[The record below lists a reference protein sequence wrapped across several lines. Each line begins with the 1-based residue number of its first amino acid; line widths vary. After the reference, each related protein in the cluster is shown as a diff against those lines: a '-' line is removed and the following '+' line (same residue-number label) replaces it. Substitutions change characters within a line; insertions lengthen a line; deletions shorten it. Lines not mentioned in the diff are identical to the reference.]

1 MYDSDLDQPNY
12 RLDAPRRA
20 DKHRG
25 RRRGGPRWD
34 RVIVVLIVAVV
45 AAALI
50 YFVARA
56 LTHENTRAFT
66 NAQWG
71 ISLKLD
77 NRLSKTNSKSL
88 APLSH
93 AVVLYSA
100 RFFDRDGARINGR
113 LVDGIE
119 VAVLQSGSAF
129 KPEDLGPLKGVVA
142 KMLWPASAP
151 PHNPFGGSSS
161 PSPSPSSSAAPAKP
175 AAALAAVTINGI
187 PGFVSD
193 VYQQTMSGTA
203 FKVRAY
209 VLFKGER
216 YYMLWLQ
223 ARADHWNSI
232 APVLEKAAQSLKAQ

>member
-1 MYDSDLDQPNY
+1 VYESDLDQHNY

-20 DKHRG
+20 DSHHG
-25 RRRGGPRWD
+25 RRRRGPRWD
-34 RVIVVLIVAVV
+34 RVIVMLIVAVV

-56 LTHENTRAFT
+56 LTHQNTRTFT

-77 NRLSKTNSKSL
+77 NRLSKANGMSL
-88 APLSH
+88 APLSRTI
-93 AVVLYSA
+93 VLYSA
-100 RFFDRDGARINGR
+100 GFYNRDGARVNGR
-113 LVDGIE
+113 LVDGVE
-119 VAVLQSGSAF
+119 AAVLQSGSEF
-129 KPEDLGPLKGVVA
+129 KPEDLGPLKDVVG
-142 KMLWPASAP
+142 KMLWPASLP
-151 PHNPFGGSSS
+151 PHNPFGGS
-161 PSPSPSSSAAPAKP
+161 PSPSPSVSTGPAKP
-175 AAALAAVTINGI
+175 TPALNTVTINSM

-193 VYQQTMSGTA
+193 IYQQTMSGTA

-216 YYMLWLQ
+216 YYMLWEQ

-232 APVLEKAAQSLKAQ
+232 APVLDKAVQSFRAQ